1 LHIAKQSARGSVVLF
16 VGNFIATLFAA
27 ASSILVARFLG
38 PPDFGLFSLSLVMP
52 SLLQLFTHFGTRTAV
67 TRYVAYH
74 LSLGEPEKARRFA
87 QAAVLYSLGAGMVF
101 TLVSFFS
108 ASWVASTLF
117 QRPELQPYIE
127 LASFAVF
134 GQSILLTTIA
144 VATGWNAMGQ
154 ASLANALQ
162 AAFKLAVAPTL
173 VLLGFGVGG
182 AVVGHAASMVLG
194 GVMSGSLV
202 YATKIKLTREKFGF
216 FVEDTKEMMRFGF
229 YPFIG
234 NILTGLSTFYV
245 SVLLAIVASNTV
257 IGYYQ
262 AATNLIIPASLLST
276 AIASALYPAFASLH
290 GAKGDTASAFMMS
303 VKYVGYLILPIL
315 FFLAAASNELMYL
328 VYGSSFTA
336 GSGYLILLAMAYV
349 PILVGASILP
359 SFFNAVGLTKH
370 TLYATGAAGLILL
383 GGAPLLA
390 VFSGLAVE
398 GLIYALLL
406 SNVALAAVG
415 LFFIHWRRLGVVDW
429 GSSAATFAASI
440 LAFGAARI
448 LPSFGHPIILLVARL
463 AVFTGVYLT
472 AAPLLGAL
480 TPADVDRLDA
490 SLKEIALVG
499 VIVAPIAEYE
509 KYLASWANPSEK
521 GRSSG

>member
-16 VGNFIATLFAA
+16 TGNIIATLFLAV
-27 ASSILVARFLG
+27 SSVLIARFLG
-38 PPDFGLFSLSLVMP
+38 PPDFGLYSLALVMP
-52 SLLQLFTHFGTRTAV
+52 SLLQLLTHFGTRTAV
-67 TRYVAYH
+67 TRYVAYS

-87 QAAVLYSLGAGMVF
+87 QAAVLYSLGAGAAF
-101 TLVSFFS
+101 TVVSFLS
-108 ASWVASTLF
+108 ASFVASVLF

-127 LASFAVF
+127 LASLAVF
-134 GQSILLTTIA
+134 GQSILLTTVA

-162 AAFKLAVAPTL
+162 SAFKLALAPTL

-182 AVVGHAASMVLG
+182 AVIGHVASMVLA
-194 GVMSGSLV
+194 GSISAALL
-202 YATKIKLTREKFGF
+202 YATKIKLTREKFGY

-229 YPFIG
+229 YPFMG
-234 NILTGLSTFYV
+234 DILTGLSTFYV
-245 SVLLAIVASNTV
+245 SVLLAIVASNTL

-276 AIASALYPAFASLH
+276 AIASSLYPAFASLH
-290 GAKGDTASAFMMS
+290 GTKGDTASAFMMS
-303 VKYVGYLILPIL
+303 VKYVGYLIVPIL
-315 FFLAAASNELMYL
+315 FFLAAASKELMYI
-328 VYGSSFTA
+328 YGSSYTA

-383 GGAPLLA
+383 AAAPLLA

-398 GLIYALLL
+398 GLIYALML

-415 LFFIHWRRLGVVDW
+415 LFFIHRRRLGVVDW
-429 GSSAATFAASI
+429 RSSMATFAASL
-440 LAFGAARI
+440 LAFAAAWV
-448 LPSFGHPIILLVARL
+448 LPSFGHQIVLLVAKF
-463 AVFTGVYLT
+463 AVFTAVYLT

-480 TPADVDRLDA
+480 TLADVDRLDA
-490 SLKEIALVG
+490 SLKDVTLVG
-499 VIVAPIAEYE
+499 KLVAPIAAYE
-509 KYLASWANPSEK
+509 KYLAA
-521 GRSSG
+521 RSRR